1 MTSRVV
7 LADDHRLLRDGL
19 RALIQSLS
27 SAAEV
32 VAEASDVAET
42 IRCVREHRPDVLVLD
57 LKMPGG
63 QPIQIIRDLLAEH
76 PKLRILIV
84 TMYDDPPFLRSVLAA
99 GAHGYLLKR
108 SAYSDF
114 EEALQSVLAGR
125 LYVDKSMRMDVEGG
139 SLVQAPRSAGT
150 LTARERE
157 VLVLLARGF
166 TYTEVG
172 KRLHIGARTVETHR
186 RKVLNKLSLETRAD
200 LLRFALEFGLLSPGD
215 VDSLDG

>member
-1 MTSRVV
+1 
-7 LADDHRLLRDGL
+7 
-19 RALIQSLS
+19 LIQSLS
-27 SAAEV
+27 TARAEV

-63 QPIQIIRDLLAEH
+63 QPVQIIRELLLEH

-84 TMYDDPPFLRSVLAA
+84 TMYDDAPFLRSVLAA

-114 EEALQSVLAGR
+114 EEALQSVMAGR
-125 LYVDKSMRMDVEGG
+125 LYVDKSLRMDAEGPPVAEAQRG
-139 SLVQAPRSAGT
+139 SGV

-157 VLVLLARGF
+157 VLVLLARGL

-172 KRLHIGARTVETHR
+172 RRLNIGARTVETHR

-215 VDSLDG
+215 VDSMDGH